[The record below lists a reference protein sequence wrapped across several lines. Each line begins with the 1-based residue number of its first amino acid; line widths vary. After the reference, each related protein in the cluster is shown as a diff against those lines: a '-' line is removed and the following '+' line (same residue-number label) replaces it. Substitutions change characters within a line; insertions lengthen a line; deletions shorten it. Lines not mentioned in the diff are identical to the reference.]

1 LFNELLLA
9 LQARDDEELLK
20 RATHIV
26 RYGCVYNGTM
36 TASDVPFGPWKH
48 YLYVQ
53 TVNTTTA
60 NMKPT
65 QAAQIIGGLP
75 VSQNTVPQLDVAC
88 GPLIIDDGQFEID
101 SI

>member
-1 LFNELLLA
+1 MQRGPLFNELLLA

-48 YLYVQ
+48 CLYVQ

-65 QAAQIIGGLP
+65 QAAQIIGASGEP
-75 VSQNTVPQLDVAC
+75 EHGSPTGRCVRAANHR
-88 GPLIIDDGQFEID
+88 
-101 SI
+101 

>member
-1 LFNELLLA
+1 
-9 LQARDDEELLK
+9 
-20 RATHIV
+20 
-26 RYGCVYNGTM
+26 M
-36 TASDVPFGPWKH
+36 
-48 YLYVQ
+48 
-53 TVNTTTA
+53 NTTTA

-101 SI
+101 PI

>member
-1 LFNELLLA
+1 
-9 LQARDDEELLK
+9 
-20 RATHIV
+20 
-26 RYGCVYNGTM
+26 M

-65 QAAQIIGGLP
+65 QAAQIISAG
-75 VSQNTVPQLDVAC
+75 
-88 GPLIIDDGQFEID
+88 FR
-101 SI
+101 